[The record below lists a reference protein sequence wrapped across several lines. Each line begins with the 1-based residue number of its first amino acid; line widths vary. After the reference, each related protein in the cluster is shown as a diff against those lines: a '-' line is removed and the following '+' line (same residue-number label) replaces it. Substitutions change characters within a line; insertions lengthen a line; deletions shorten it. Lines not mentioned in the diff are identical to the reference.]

1 MKKFFKDYGELCKST
16 GRFYKN
22 HWFGTIIMNIVV
34 TFICILLFWPKEL
47 KEYMFDNVKE
57 KFSKKEKEEEA

>member
-1 MKKFFKDYGELCKST
+1 MKKFIKDYGELCKST

-34 TFICILLFWPKEL
+34 FVIGIFLFWPKEL
-47 KEYMFDNVKE
+47 RQLMFGGIKE
-57 KFSKKEKEEEA
+57 KFSKKEESGD

>member
-22 HWFGTIIMNIVV
+22 HWFGTIIMNLVV
-34 TFICILLFWPKEL
+34 SVIGIFLLWPKEL
-47 KEYMFDNVKE
+47 RQLMFGDIKE
-57 KFSKKEKEEEA
+57 KFSKEDKEED